1 MQEITFPII
10 TKTSIFCPII
20 PEKNQVKDPYPLKK
34 ENRTPKFVHF
44 KNLYPLLLR
53 LCRPSPT
60 AAASAPPCLCSL
72 CRSLTWPTLVTRR
85 VPMTHLTE
93 HLGTAPLLFH
103 QSRILMRR
111 MYFLTEVLIIFVR
124 NLKTIILLHKFC
136 AIAILID
143 IDTKKTTSRD
153 GIFFW

>member
-1 MQEITFPII
+1 MLA
-10 TKTSIFCPII
+10 
-20 PEKNQVKDPYPLKK
+20 VALRHK
-34 ENRTPKFVHF
+34 EH
-44 KNLYPLLLR
+44 LQGGAE
-53 LCRPSPT
+53 
-60 AAASAPPCLCSL
+60 AATVGLGLPF
-72 CRSLTWPTLVTRR
+72 LVTCR
-85 VPMTHLTE
+85 VPMTHHTE

-143 IDTKKTTSRD
+143 IDTKKTTSRI
-153 GIFFW
+153 GPLYRRWHRAVS